1 MDRLKEWLD
10 VAQQYQTSTFWG
22 HIFEKANLDQAE
34 DLVNIQNRGGSSP
47 SSYPAADVFM
57 TDTHVIIFVE
67 MPGVRKEDIQ
77 LSGSGSN
84 LSIKGQVNLPIEGAV
99 PVQQE
104 RALGPFEKTIP
115 LPDTIDNKQ
124 VKATFI
130 NGLMMLNYPRSPDTH
145 RNITIE

>member
-84 LSIKGQVNLPIEGAV
+84 LSIKGQVNLPIEGRTGAAGTRL
-99 PVQQE
+99 
-104 RALGPFEKTIP
+104 RAFEKTIP